1 MTTDTNTTGYEIGDE
16 ILVLAHRM
24 TLAVLRDDGAAFGVA
39 YGDFIA
45 KREGCSHSFL
55 THRGSPTTLTD
66 GVATVTRAERTS
78 SLV

>member
-1 MTTDTNTTGYEIGDE
+1 MGCQLTQPETLMTTDTNTNGYEIGDE

-45 KREGCSHSFL
+45 KREGAHIVFL
-55 THRGSPTTLTD
+55 GRA
-66 GVATVTRAERTS
+66 GVPPP
-78 SLV
+78 